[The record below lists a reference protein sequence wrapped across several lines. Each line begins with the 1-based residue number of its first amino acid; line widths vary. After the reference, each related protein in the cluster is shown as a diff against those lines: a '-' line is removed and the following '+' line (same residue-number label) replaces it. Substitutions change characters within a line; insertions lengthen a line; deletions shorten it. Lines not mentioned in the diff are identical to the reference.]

1 MHVHVG
7 IEDRHLRIDLMN
19 QIRYFLPHLLALS
32 CSSPFW
38 DGALTGLH
46 AYRLVIFQNL
56 PRTGMPEEFVSWGEY
71 ERYVEILV
79 SAGLIEDASKLW
91 WDIRPSTRYPTLEMR
106 ISDVCTRLDDAMTIA
121 AFYQALLG
129 YLYRLRRD
137 NQRWRV
143 YSPGIIEENVWRAQ
157 RYGTGGTLVD
167 FGKGALVPFPDLIEE
182 LIEIIAQDAVE
193 FEVEDEIRRAR
204 DIIAEGTSADRQI
217 AAYRGAIDSGAS
229 EREALQA
236 VVDELI
242 ADTLHG
248 IAT

>member
-1 MHVHVG
+1 
-7 IEDRHLRIDLMN
+7 
-19 QIRYFLPHLLALS
+19 
-32 CSSPFW
+32 
-38 DGALTGLH
+38 
-46 AYRLVIFQNL
+46 
-56 PRTGMPEEFVSWGEY
+56 
-71 ERYVEILV
+71 
-79 SAGLIEDASKLW
+79 
-91 WDIRPSTRYPTLEMR
+91 MR

>member
-1 MHVHVG
+1 
-7 IEDRHLRIDLMN
+7 
-19 QIRYFLPHLLALS
+19 
-32 CSSPFW
+32 
-38 DGALTGLH
+38 
-46 AYRLVIFQNL
+46 
-56 PRTGMPEEFVSWGEY
+56 
-71 ERYVEILV
+71 
-79 SAGLIEDASKLW
+79 
-91 WDIRPSTRYPTLEMR
+91 
-106 ISDVCTRLDDAMTIA
+106 
-121 AFYQALLG
+121 
-129 YLYRLRRD
+129 
-137 NQRWRV
+137 
-143 YSPGIIEENVWRAQ
+143 VWRAQ

-217 AAYRGAIDSGAS
+217 AAYRGAIESGAS